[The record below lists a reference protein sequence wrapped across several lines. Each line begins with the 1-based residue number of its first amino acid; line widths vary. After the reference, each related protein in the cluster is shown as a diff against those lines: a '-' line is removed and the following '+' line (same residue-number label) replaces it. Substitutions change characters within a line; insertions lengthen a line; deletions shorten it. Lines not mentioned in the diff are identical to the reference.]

1 MALKNCFLSAFFV
14 IMSFL
19 SSFCSC
25 RSARSLNVTLAGY
38 SSAVATFYE
47 GSGGA
52 CGFGNENDIAQPP
65 FSSKIAA
72 GNRALFKQGKGCGNC
87 YAVLCSAN
95 VYRACSGSPVKI
107 TITDEC
113 PNACNNDP
121 VHFDFSSTAF
131 GYLAKPGQADAL
143 RKLGRINVHFQR
155 VPCNY
160 ANQKIAFKVDPGS
173 NRYYFSAAIEY
184 ENGDGDV
191 ASVEIQAAGS
201 RRWFPMQ
208 QVFGATYKYNIPK
221 RTNGPFSIRLTQAES
236 RRRLVAQQAIPADWK
251 PGSRYI
257 SSVNF

>member
-1 MALKNCFLSAFFV
+1 
-14 IMSFL
+14 MSFL

-25 RSARSLNVTLAGY
+25 ASVGSLNVTLAAY
-38 SSAVATFYE
+38 SSAIATFYE
-47 GSGGA
+47 GRGGG
-52 CGFGNENDIAQPP
+52 CGFGNQNDIAQPP

-95 VYRACSGSPVKI
+95 VYGACSGSPVTI

-131 GYLAKPGQADAL
+131 GYLAKAGQADVL
-143 RKLGRINVHFQR
+143 RKLGRINVYYQR

-160 ANQKIAFKVDPGS
+160 GNQKIAFKVDPGS
-173 NRYYFSAAIEY
+173 NRYYLSAAIEY
-184 ENGDGDV
+184 VNGDGDV
-191 ASVEIQAAGS
+191 ASAEIQPAGS
-201 RRWFPMQ
+201 RQWFPMQ
-208 QVFGATYKYNIPK
+208 QVFGATYKYNIPTG
-221 RTNGPFSIRLTQAES
+221 TNGPFSIRLTQVES
-236 RRRLVAQQAIPADWK
+236 RRSLVAPNAIPANWK